1 MLILIAESKTMT
13 PCDGMI
19 NECDYMSHRP
29 ALESDAAG
37 IMSNLRSLSAES
49 LCGSVKLS
57 LPMVRKLQQMIYE
70 FPNKASGSKAMNAFT
85 GVVFKAFSYQ
95 TLGEASRVRTNGRVR
110 IISSLYGWLKPDDI
124 INSYR
129 FDFTTPL
136 APDGK
141 TFSSYWRDS
150 VTKLLL
156 KEIEKQDC
164 HDVLNLLP
172 GDAARCI
179 DWKVI
184 NSRVKVWKADFKE
197 VHPGAV
203 MRTPN
208 AGRLKTL
215 RGRLLRQIINEDIM
229 SPEQL
234 VSIIGDGYIGP
245 DSIDVS
251 GNILFH
257 SITDN

>member
-1 MLILIAESKTMT
+1 MKIMPTGK
-13 PCDGMI
+13 
-19 NECDYMSHRP
+19 DYMS
-29 ALESDAAG
+29 
-37 IMSNLRSLSAES
+37 
-49 LCGSVKLS
+49 
-57 LPMVRKLQQMIYE
+57 
-70 FPNKASGSKAMNAFT
+70 
-85 GVVFKAFSYQ
+85 
-95 TLGEASRVRTNGRVR
+95 
-110 IISSLYGWLKPDDI
+110 
-124 INSYR
+124 
-129 FDFTTPL
+129 
-136 APDGK
+136 
-141 TFSSYWRDS
+141 
-150 VTKLLL
+150 
-156 KEIEKQDC
+156 
-164 HDVLNLLP
+164 
-172 GDAARCI
+172 
-179 DWKVI
+179 KVI

-257 SITDN
+257 SIADN